1 MKNLVKCMMFGVVAV
16 SLASFGTRAYAADIE
31 NAKQCAEVVADTVQ
45 AVEENPSLGDK
56 SEKIL
61 LEVMNLAQQRCDEK
75 NFSAAQEL
83 LELARGMV
91 ASE

>member
-1 MKNLVKCMMFGVVAV
+1 MKNVIKYGLVSALILSPAGIGGV
-16 SLASFGTRAYAADIE
+16 AYAADIE
-31 NAKQCAEVVADTVQ
+31 NAKQCVNGVEDTKE
-45 AVEENPSLGDK
+45 AIEENPAIGDK
-56 SEKIL
+56 AEAIL
-61 LEVMNLAQQRCDEK
+61 MEVMELAQQRCDEK